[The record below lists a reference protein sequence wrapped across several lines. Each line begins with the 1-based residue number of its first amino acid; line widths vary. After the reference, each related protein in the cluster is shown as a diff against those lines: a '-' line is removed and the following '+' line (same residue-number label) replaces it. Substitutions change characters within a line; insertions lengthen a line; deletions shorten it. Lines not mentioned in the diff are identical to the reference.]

1 MKIKNAAGFVIF
13 TSIYSIIMQSYWFYE
28 RTFGEGKEYWE
39 DKSIQSILQLLM
51 ILVPISLIVLG
62 FSVSKESNN
71 SEENGELNMSDSLNV
86 GFKILCFLIP
96 IVGLILYIVEK
107 EKNPSKANSAGK
119 CALWGFVI
127 SLLIALISIIYIYT
141 IYKNTMNH
149 Y

>member
-1 MKIKNAAGFVIF
+1 MKIKNAAGFVIIV
-13 TSIYSIIMQSYWFYE
+13 SIYSIIIQCYWFYD
-28 RTFGEGKEYWE
+28 RTFGENKEYWD
-39 DKSIQSILQLLM
+39 DKMIQNIIQFSF
-51 ILVPISLIVLG
+51 ILVPISYILLAFSLING
-62 FSVSKESNN
+62 DN
-71 SEENGELNMSDSLNV
+71 SSEINEELNMSDSLNV

-127 SLLIALISIIYIYT
+127 SLLIALLSMISIYA
-141 IYKNTMNH
+141 IYKNTMSH

>member
-1 MKIKNAAGFVIF
+1 MKIKNTAGFVIIV
-13 TSIYSIIMQSYWFYE
+13 SIYSIIMQCYWFYE
-28 RTFGEGKEYWE
+28 RSYGEGKEYWD
-39 DKSIQSILQLLM
+39 DKIIQNIIQFSF
-51 ILVPISLIVLG
+51 ILVPISLILLAYSLLNG
-62 FSVSKESNN
+62 DNN
-71 SEENGELNMSDSLNV
+71 SEENEELNMSDSLNV

>member
-13 TSIYSIIMQSYWFYE
+13 TCIYSIIMQSYWFYE

-51 ILVPISLIVLG
+51 ILVPISLIILG
-62 FSVSKESNN
+62 FSVLNKSNN
-71 SEENGELNMSDSLNV
+71 PAENEELIMSDSLNV
-86 GFKILCFLIP
+86 GLKILCFLIP

-107 EKNPSKANSAGK
+107 EKNPGKANSAGK
-119 CALWGFVI
+119 CALWGFAI
-127 SLLIALISIIYIYT
+127 SILITLISIIYIYT
-141 IYKNTMNH
+141 IYKNSMSH

>member
-13 TSIYSIIMQSYWFYE
+13 SCIYSIIMQSYWFYE

-62 FSVSKESNN
+62 FSALNGSNN
-71 SEENGELNMSDSLNV
+71 SEENKELIASNSLNL
-86 GFKILCFLIP
+86 GFKIICFLIP
-96 IVGLILYIVEK
+96 IVGLVLYIVEK

-119 CALWGFVI
+119 YALWGFLI
-127 SLLIALISIIYIYT
+127 SILIALISIVYIYS
-141 IYKNTMNH
+141 IYKNSMSH